1 MGSVQ
6 IERVMILFA
15 ALLALSTAQDW
26 DRITS
31 GNSDV
36 RITSALRSPAVL
48 QALYSEFRGDAPLS
62 RTEARMRL
70 GLFRKSLE
78 EIAEHNSGNSAWEMG
93 INQFADMSDEEMY
106 SWTGSNMSMA
116 YDEDIPEYQA
126 PLNSE
131 GLGASSKDWRQH
143 GAVTKVKSQGGCGS
157 CWVFSAVGAL
167 EGAYK
172 NRGSVLK
179 SFSEQEGLECSMRNG
194 CKGGWMRYV
203 YNYAEKAGRLA
214 AMVDAPYKGREGSC
228 RFKNTKD
235 GLVAF
240 KIKGYTTARGDSGC
254 ANALATSGPLSVD
267 FSVARSFFKY
277 KGGVYNERR
286 CSGGGHAVT
295 NVAFTPD
302 YFVFKNSWGSRWGE
316 KGYFRMARGNVCG
329 ITSRGIIPTLV
340 STGKTDPY
348 PDEGGDGPNPDPQPD
363 VCTDSNSR
371 CPEWA
376 ARDPSECTANW
387 NWMTTNCRK
396 SCKQCECVD
405 LGEKCEEWKGKGYCE
420 HSHVTYMTRLCRK
433 TCGKCKDDD
442 VKPTKD
448 DDDNGDCQE
457 GFKKCPN
464 GECVHEHW
472 NCD

>member
-78 EIAEHNSGNSAWEMG
+78 EIAEHNSGSSGWKMG

-106 SWTGSNMSMA
+106 SSTGSNMSLA

-126 PLNSE
+126 PLSAE

-157 CWVFSAVGAL
+157 CWVFS
-167 EGAYK
+167 
-172 NRGSVLK
+172 
-179 SFSEQEGLECSMRNG
+179 
-194 CKGGWMRYV
+194 
-203 YNYAEKAGRLA
+203 
-214 AMVDAPYKGREGSC
+214 
-228 RFKNTKD
+228 
-235 GLVAF
+235 
-240 KIKGYTTARGDSGC
+240 
-254 ANALATSGPLSVD
+254 
-267 FSVARSFFKY
+267 
-277 KGGVYNERR
+277 
-286 CSGGGHAVT
+286 
-295 NVAFTPD
+295 
-302 YFVFKNSWGSRWGE
+302 
-316 KGYFRMARGNVCG
+316 
-329 ITSRGIIPTLV
+329 
-340 STGKTDPY
+340 
-348 PDEGGDGPNPDPQPD
+348 
-363 VCTDSNSR
+363 
-371 CPEWA
+371 A